1 MMASAEPRP
10 PGALRRHDVL
20 VAGISTGVL
29 GGAAMLVAAAVSA
42 VDQGLGAAWALDA
55 IGATFVGPEA
65 LDGPARIAY
74 GALVHFAVAAAFG
87 VVFAS
92 VVARDFPTTCAM
104 GVGVGAALFVLGIMM
119 SLVVPWANPGFR
131 GEMQAVGGAWV
142 IAHAAFGLALGAAPA
157 IRRQCTM
164 SRTSPSQ
171 RSPRP
176 SWRTRAATS
185 ARSSSSI
192 SP

>member
-1 MMASAEPRP
+1 
-10 PGALRRHDVL
+10 
-20 VAGISTGVL
+20 
-29 GGAAMLVAAAVSA
+29 MLVAAAVSA
-42 VDQGLGAAWALDA
+42 VDQGIGAAHTLEA
-55 IGATFVGPEA
+55 IGATFIGPEA
-65 LDGPARIAY
+65 LGGPARIAY
-74 GALVHFAVAAAFG
+74 GALVHFTFAAALG
-87 VVFAS
+87 VAFAS
-92 VVARDFPTTCAM
+92 VVPRDFPTACAM
-104 GVGVGAALFVLGIMM
+104 GVGAGSALFVLGIAM
-119 SLVVPWANPGFR
+119 SLIVPWANPSFR
-131 GEMQAVGGAWV
+131 GDMQVIGGAWV

-176 SWRTRAATS
+176 SWRARAATS